1 MVSPECTEFEGEI
14 KNLIKVWVLVLAS
27 LCYCYFISSRV
38 PKGMLRFLS
47 LFPVLYL
54 FTILPLQLSTVLPT
68 GVTAFFITWLTNF
81 KLLLF
86 SFHLG
91 PLPSN
96 SNSLIHFL
104 LFACLPIRLTPK
116 QQTHPSTTQQ
126 SPSKLKL
133 KLHPIILP
141 IKALLFGLLIM
152 GLKGHQKQKLHP
164 TLILG
169 LYCTLVYLLLDVVTG
184 LCNIVVNAALGIELQ
199 MPSDDPYF
207 STSLR
212 DFWGRRWNLMVTYIL
227 RHTVYIPVRSFLSK
241 TVLGP
246 QWASVPGVMATFLVS
261 GLMHELLFY
270 YVTRATPTWEVTCFF
285 LLHGVCVVLE
295 FGVMKW
301 LGPRWRL
308 HWAVSGPI
316 TLAFV
321 IVTSSWLF
329 FPPVLRDGADER
341 SIKEFNN
348 VLDCVMGK
356 FY

>member
-1 MVSPECTEFEGEI
+1 MLNPKCMELEREI
-14 KNLIKVWVLVLAS
+14 KSLIKVWVSVLVS

-38 PKGMLRFLS
+38 PKGMLMFLS
-47 LFPVLYL
+47 LSPVLYL
-54 FTILPLQLSTVLPT
+54 FSILPLQLSTVLPT

-81 KLLLF
+81 KLILF

-91 PLPSN
+91 PLSSN
-96 SNSLIHFL
+96 PNSLLHFV
-104 LFACLPIRLTPK
+104 LFSCLPIRLT
-116 QQTHPSTTQQ
+116 TQQ
-126 SPSKLKL
+126 SPTKLKS

-141 IKALLFGLLIM
+141 IKALLFGLLLM
-152 GLKGHQKQKLHP
+152 GLKAHQKQEQKLHP
-164 TLILG
+164 SLILG
-169 LYCTLVYLLLDVVTG
+169 LYCTLVYLLLDVILG
-184 LCNIVVNAALGIELQ
+184 LCNILVNAALSVELQ

-246 QWASVPGVMATFLVS
+246 HWASVSGVMAAFLVS

-285 LLHGVCVVLE
+285 VLHGVCVVLE
-295 FGVMKW
+295 FGVMKL
-301 LGPRWRL
+301 LGHEWRV

-316 TLAFV
+316 TVSFV
-321 IVTSSWLF
+321 IVTAAWLF
-329 FPPVLRDGADER
+329 FPPLLRNGADER

-348 VLDCVMGK
+348 VVDCVMGK
-356 FY
+356 FN